1 MRLLMVEDNKSILTS
16 TAKWLAKAGY
26 CVDTCDNGLDVM
38 PYLASSEYDCVI
50 LDIMLPGMDG
60 ISILREMRNCNNHTP
75 VVLLT
80 ARDSIEDRV
89 RGLDCGADDY
99 LVKPFSL
106 DELSARVRALLRRQ
120 GSERKNELAAA
131 DLIMDLSNHEV
142 SRSDRKIELTS
153 KEFSI
158 LEYLLRNKNRI
169 LTREQIV
176 EHVWNFDFDCS
187 SNIVD
192 VYIRYLR
199 LKVDEGFDKKLIS
212 TVRGRGYSIKDTQ

>member
-1 MRLLMVEDNKSILTS
+1 MLMVEDNKSILTS
-16 TAKWLAKAGY
+16 TAKWLSKAGY
-26 CVDTCDNGLDVM
+26 SVDACEDGMDAM
-38 PYLASSEYDCVI
+38 SYLASSEYDCVI

-60 ISILREMRNCNNHTP
+60 ISILREMRKCNNDTP
-75 VVLLT
+75 VLLLT

-106 DELSARVRALLRRQ
+106 DELSARVRALMRRQ
-120 GSERKNELAAA
+120 GAERKNELAAA
-131 DLIMDLSNHEV
+131 DLIMDLSIHEV
-142 SRSDRKIELTS
+142 SRSNRKIELTS

-158 LEYLLRNKNRI
+158 LEYLLRNKNRV

-199 LKVDEGFDKKLIS
+199 SKVDDGFDKKLIS
-212 TVRGRGYSIKDTQ
+212 TVRGRGYSIKETQ